1 MTRTPERTT
10 ADLSQYPNLVVI
22 YLGMRVNSL
31 RGLKTLASFGPKIRA
46 AVAARPDGL
55 LLHED
60 LLFSFL
66 PPHAA
71 TRSLPHK
78 EWWQSFLP
86 GQRRHRLL
94 GEVLPRWS
102 SRIHLH
108 RHAARG
114 VCQVGHCETG
124 TRLNVLRTPTSRSP
138 WGCGTATGYSGGLA
152 LSILTPPAYSQHT
165 PTRREACAR
174 CPRRPHDRTVPRER
188 MLPSDAPVD
197 PWISVDQPPARATS
211 RRRQVRRQRGGGGSR
226 SRRRVAAAWHAPA
239 A

>member
-1 MTRTPERTT
+1 MARTPERTT

-71 TRSLPHK
+71 MRQYWRDFESLERLGAVAASQGVVAVVPA
-78 EWWQSFLP
+78 

-94 GEVLPRWS
+94 ARDVLPRWS

-108 RHAARG
+108 RHAACG
-114 VCQVGHCETG
+114 VCQVRHCETG

-138 WGCGTATGYSGGLA
+138 RGCGTATGYSGGFA
-152 LSILTPPAYSQHT
+152 LSILTPPPCDESVAW
-165 PTRREACAR
+165 RVRGAA
-174 CPRRPHDRTVPRER
+174 
-188 MLPSDAPVD
+188 PS
-197 PWISVDQPPARATS
+197 S
-211 RRRQVRRQRGGGGSR
+211 
-226 SRRRVAAAWHAPA
+226 
-239 A
+239 